1 MTPFIGNIC
10 WLALAIVG
18 LTLIAWMTI
27 DFLLHEYDHKKG
39 LKCWKIPIDQSLSL
53 SMFILLILFAIH
65 CITNTM
71 YAIMAETSG
80 TFNPIWCLSQYV
92 LVTWYSFSKMC
103 VFTFYIVRLGI
114 VFNNSS
120 FAVSLT
126 RLKLLTLFI
135 LLPSIV
141 MSIMGFYMVWYVA
154 SHYDPDKYPMEVNTF
169 RDCSIVDDIYTP
181 PSVSIFKYISLA
193 VYFLSELIYSIIILR
208 LFLSRVLLL
217 SLSFNQMQ
225 TRVQSRGS
233 KGSKGAR
240 SRSPSKTRSNS
251 GNTIQSDVDADALD
265 RVRSETDIDLQ
276 NADSETRTKREKKVK
291 FKNRKKRATSEA
303 RKMEL
308 RNTELFLNLAIKTT
322 NLIIFVVV
330 TNYLALV
337 KFGAKINPVLLMID
351 AVCNCFAVY
360 VSFRFSSR
368 HYDRIFGLCHTHCYE
383 CCAQLCYCCCLRTQL
398 VAANIMADPV
408 PTNSPSQSPNE
419 SQGVVPDIL
428 TI

>member
-1 MTPFIGNIC
+1 
-10 WLALAIVG
+10 
-18 LTLIAWMTI
+18 
-27 DFLLHEYDHKKG
+27 
-39 LKCWKIPIDQSLSL
+39 
-53 SMFILLILFAIH
+53 
-65 CITNTM
+65 
-71 YAIMAETSG
+71 
-80 TFNPIWCLSQYV
+80 
-92 LVTWYSFSKMC
+92 MC

-251 GNTIQSDVDADALD
+251 GNTIQSDVDAD
-265 RVRSETDIDLQ
+265 
-276 NADSETRTKREKKVK
+276 SETRKKREKKVK

-360 VSFRFSSR
+360 VSFRFSS
-368 HYDRIFGLCHTHCYE
+368 
-383 CCAQLCYCCCLRTQL
+383 
-398 VAANIMADPV
+398 
-408 PTNSPSQSPNE
+408 
-419 SQGVVPDIL
+419 
-428 TI
+428 